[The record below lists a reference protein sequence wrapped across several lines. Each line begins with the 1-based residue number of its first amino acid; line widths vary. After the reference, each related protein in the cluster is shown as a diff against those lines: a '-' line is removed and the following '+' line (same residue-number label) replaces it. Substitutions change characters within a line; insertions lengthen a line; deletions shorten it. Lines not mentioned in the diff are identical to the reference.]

1 VSQPPGSYRG
11 QPQGQPP
18 WNGYPPTGYPQ
29 TGYPPPGPASPSF
42 TPAGPQRSPSAGS
55 WSPQQPP
62 PRRTRGKGPRK
73 RNAAL
78 FIVAGIC
85 AIAAIAIA
93 VGGNGNSAKHLTGAA
108 SSAAAK
114 ASSRAV
120 SRASATAKLI
130 AKAEDAC
137 SKKPPASGDIYV
149 RMITPGDS
157 AQAQRLGGE
166 WVWDHVTNKC
176 LTSVQMT
183 IATAPL
189 SAGNCTQVGYVADN
203 PGYDS
208 NAAEPALLADV
219 AAQAGPACPAAAQSA
234 PVQTTPAA
242 APAPPAPA
250 APPASTA
257 PPASAA
263 PAGCTPLSDEGT
275 CYQPGEYCRDGDH
288 GASGTAGDGETIV
301 CEDNDGWRW
310 EPA

>member
-1 VSQPPGSYRG
+1 VSQPPGRYRG
-11 QPQGQPP
+11 QPQGRPP
-18 WNGYPPTGYPQ
+18 WNGYPP

-42 TPAGPQRSPSAGS
+42 TPAGTQRAPSAGNGG
-55 WSPQQPP
+55 PQKPP
-62 PRRTRGKGPRK
+62 PRRMRSKDPRK

-78 FIVAGIC
+78 FIVAGIF

-114 ASSRAV
+114 ASSRAA

-130 AKAEDAC
+130 SKAEGAC
-137 SKKPPASGDIYV
+137 YKRPAASGDIYV
-149 RMITPGDS
+149 RTITPGDS
-157 AQAQRLGGE
+157 AQAQQVGGE
-166 WVWDHVTNKC
+166 WVWDRVTNKC

-189 SAGNCTQVGYVADN
+189 STGNCTQVGYVVDN
-203 PGYDS
+203 PGYDP

-219 AAQAGPACPAAAQSA
+219 VAQAGPACPAAAQSV
-234 PVQTTPAA
+234 PVQTAPAA

-263 PAGCTPLSDEGT
+263 PAGCSPLSDEGT
-275 CYQPGEYCRDGDH
+275 CYEPGEYCRDDDH
-288 GASGTAGDGETIV
+288 GVSGVAGDGETIV